1 MTLTIRLGGWWRLWI
16 APVLLCMLIAYNS
29 AFAATLAERASAS
42 GCLTAPEVVEG
53 ETYRCMTATGAV
65 FFSVPGTPPK
75 TSPPPAEVPPA
86 SAGGDRWAAL
96 ATDTANSVIS
106 VDRLSIAPAGTVG
119 HRKGWFKTDYLAGRT
134 VYTTQG
140 ARQVKQDKQLIYA
153 DCVGRRMAT
162 KQYISYDSNGQVLES
177 NVLPDSV
184 ALTYADVIPDTVG
197 ESMIAILCNGA
208 KFLPP
213 IRDSPIRSLSYPQ
226 KRRTTSNH
234 DAARHCEIYCG
245 SRLP

>member
-65 FFSVPGTPPK
+65 YFSVPGTPPK
-75 TSPPPAEVPPA
+75 TSPPPAQVPPA

-106 VDRLSIAPAGTVG
+106 VDRLSIAPAGTAG
-119 HRKGWFKTDYLAGRT
+119 HRKGWFKTDYLAGAPYTRRRVRGKLSRT
-134 VYTTQG
+134 
-140 ARQVKQDKQLIYA
+140 
-153 DCVGRRMAT
+153 
-162 KQYISYDSNGQVLES
+162 N
-177 NVLPDSV
+177 
-184 ALTYADVIPDTVG
+184 
-197 ESMIAILCNGA
+197 
-208 KFLPP
+208 
-213 IRDSPIRSLSYPQ
+213 SLSM
-226 KRRTTSNH
+226 RTASDVEWQQSNTS
-234 DAARHCEIYCG
+234 ATTRMVRYWRVMFYLIA
-245 SRLP
+245 LP